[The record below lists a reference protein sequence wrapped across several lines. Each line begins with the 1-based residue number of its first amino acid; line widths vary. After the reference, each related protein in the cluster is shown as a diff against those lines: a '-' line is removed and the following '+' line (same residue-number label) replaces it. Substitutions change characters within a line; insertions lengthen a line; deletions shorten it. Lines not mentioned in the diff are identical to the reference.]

1 MNEFR
6 LELYWHDI
14 PIGKA
19 NAVDYAY
26 LSERWG
32 KVDREVRKIL
42 HNLSAFDNGDDYIL
56 IRSSKGR
63 GFYKTDDPAEI
74 ESYKA
79 ECLQKGRSVFA
90 PVKKIN
96 RVLSNNA
103 EQFTLENNLRTVR
116 EMRGLQQKEVC
127 DYLKQFDTAI
137 DTPMLSKMENGVCLP
152 TPFQL
157 EKLAALYGV
166 PASELIYGELYETRI
181 MLRYE
186 NS

>member
-1 MNEFR
+1 MNELR

-19 NAVDYAY
+19 NAVDYVY

-32 KVDREVRKIL
+32 KVNREVRKIL
-42 HNLSAFDNGDDYIL
+42 HHLSAFDNGDDYIL

-63 GFYKTDDPAEI
+63 GFYKTDDAAEI

-96 RVLSNNA
+96 RVLSNNG

-116 EMRGLQQKEVC
+116 EMRGLHQKEVA
-127 DYLKQFDTAI
+127 DHLKQYDNAI
-137 DTPMLSKMENGVCLP
+137 DVPMLSKMENGACLP

-157 EKLAALYGV
+157 GKLAALYDV
-166 PASELIYGELYETRI
+166 PAFELINGELYETR
-181 MLRYE
+181 
-186 NS
+186 

>member
-1 MNEFR
+1 MDEMR
-6 LELYWHDI
+6 LEFYWNDI

-19 NAVDYAY
+19 NAVDYSY

-42 HNLSAFDNGDDYIL
+42 HFLSAFDNGDDYIL
-56 IRSSKGR
+56 IRSSKGK
-63 GFYKTDDPAEI
+63 GFYKTDDEKEI
-74 ESYKA
+74 EAYRA

-103 EQFTLENNLRTVR
+103 EQFTFENNLRTVR
-116 EMRGLQQKEVC
+116 EMKGLHQKAVC
-127 DYLKQFDTAI
+127 EYMQKFDKAV
-137 DTPMLSKMENGVCLP
+137 DPPMLSKFESGACLP

-157 EKLAALYGV
+157 ARLAVLYGV
-166 PASELIYGELYETRI
+166 PAAELINGEFFETR
-181 MLRYE
+181 
-186 NS
+186 

>member
-1 MNEFR
+1 MNELR

-14 PIGKA
+14 PIGKE
-19 NAVDYAY
+19 NAVDYDY

-42 HNLSAFDNGDDYIL
+42 HYLSAFDNGDDYIL

-63 GFYKTDDPAEI
+63 GFYKTDDVSEI
-74 ESYKA
+74 EAYKA

-96 RVLSNNA
+96 RVLSNND
-103 EQFTLENNLRTVR
+103 EQFTFENNLRTIR
-116 EMRGLQQKEVC
+116 EMRGLQQKDVC
-127 DYLKQFDTAI
+127 EYLKKYDTAI
-137 DTPMLSKMENGVCLP
+137 DTPLLSKMENGYCLP

-157 EKLAALYGV
+157 GKLAAFFGV
-166 PASELIYGELYETRI
+166 PAAELINGEFYETR
-181 MLRYE
+181 
-186 NS
+186 